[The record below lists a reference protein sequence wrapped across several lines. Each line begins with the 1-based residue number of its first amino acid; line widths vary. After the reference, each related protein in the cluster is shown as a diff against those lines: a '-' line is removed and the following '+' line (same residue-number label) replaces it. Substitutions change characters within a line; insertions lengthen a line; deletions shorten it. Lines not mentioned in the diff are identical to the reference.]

1 MPLQNRVDPYGA
13 LHATGTRGAWMGN
26 RGVLHDASK
35 RVVAAWRLRRWITCV
50 LSFKDRRREV
60 FAPKR
65 YSELFFLDEAT
76 SLSAG
81 HRPCAECRRRR
92 YEEFR
97 TAWDVGQRG
106 RDAGGRFPGAEAI
119 DRVLHDERLG
129 AGGVKRAYV
138 AVLSSLPDGAM
149 IDHDGIPHL
158 VWNGRLRP
166 WSFSGYGPAVDAAP
180 ETEVA
185 VLTPRSIVR
194 AIRAGFVPQVHE
206 TAGRR

>member
-1 MPLQNRVDPYGA
+1 
-13 LHATGTRGAWMGN
+13 
-26 RGVLHDASK
+26 
-35 RVVAAWRLRRWITCV
+35 
-50 LSFKDRRREV
+50 
-60 FAPKR
+60 
-65 YSELFFLDEAT
+65 
-76 SLSAG
+76 
-81 HRPCAECRRRR
+81 
-92 YEEFR
+92 
-97 TAWDVGQRG
+97 
-106 RDAGGRFPGAEAI
+106 
-119 DRVLHDERLG
+119 
-129 AGGVKRAYV
+129 
-138 AVLSSLPDGAM
+138 M